1 MTFQIP
7 LLWCDTAHSLVTI
20 PGIWLLF
27 HAQTHYQGFNFTKCL
42 YDFNAYFLHVYQ
54 SLICEM
60 DDTKNKIQIMY
71 DLAHHTQINHM
82 GS

>member
-27 HAQTHYQGFNFTKCL
+27 HAQTHIKVLILPNVCMILTHI
-42 YDFNAYFLHVYQ
+42 FLHVYQ